1 MSNTPNNTPNT
12 SGDPSENT
20 SRKTSRRKS
29 EKSSGKRSQL
39 TKRILLGVA
48 IALVLMYIVFLFITT
63 NFLGSN
69 NIVTEMAYKA
79 KAYDIVESRCMI
91 VRQEEYLPAGSSGVL
106 VYDVSDGDKVTADGV
121 IATAYATQEDV
132 AAVQQIEDLDQRI
145 EYLESL
151 NAVNASANVGIDTIN
166 GQINERL
173 ITVMK
178 DINEHDYSRL
188 SSAEESLLTSILR
201 KQILTGEQGNFEE
214 KIDELKAERA
224 SITAGTPTGTVK
236 AGSAGYFV
244 SKVDGYE
251 ETFDYSKLDEV
262 TVEDIENAAPADI
275 DPDAYTGKIISNVNW
290 YLLCPVT
297 ADEAT
302 ALSHADETIKI
313 RLPSAIDGEIPA
325 KIVRVNSF
333 GEGKKAVAVIQC
345 NYMSDALSKLR
356 EENVEIIVNEYEGLK
371 ISKAALHDD
380 DITYTVEN
388 EDGSETEKTERV
400 QGVYVEYGV
409 ELVFK
414 QVAIEYAGDDYIICN
429 ETPQEGTL
437 LNGTTVALYDKVVVE
452 GGDLF
457 DGKIIG

>member
-1 MSNTPNNTPNT
+1 MSKETGN
-12 SGDPSENT
+12 
-20 SRKTSRRKS
+20 
-29 EKSSGKRSQL
+29 RSKI
-39 TKRILLGVA
+39 TKRILLGIA

-63 NFLGSN
+63 NFLGNN
-69 NIVTEMAYKA
+69 NIATETAYMS
-79 KAYDIVESRCMI
+79 KAYDIVESRCVI
-91 VRQEEYLPAGSSGVL
+91 ARDEEYLPSGSDGVL

-121 IATAYATQEDV
+121 IATAYASQDDV
-132 AAVQQIEDLDQRI
+132 AAIQQAEELDQKI

-173 ITVMK
+173 ISLMK
-178 DINEHDYSRL
+178 SVNAHDYANISGVEQDL
-188 SSAEESLLTSILR
+188 MTSILR
-201 KQILTGEQGNFEE
+201 KQILTGEQGNFED
-214 KIDELKAERA
+214 KIADLKNQRA
-224 SITAGTPTGTVK
+224 AITIGSPVGTVK

-251 ETFDYSKLDEV
+251 KTFDVSKLDEI
-262 TVEDIENAAPADI
+262 TVEDIENAAPTEI
-275 DPDAYTGKIISNVNW
+275 DPAAYTGKVIKNVNW

-302 ALSHADETIKI
+302 ALSHADETVKI

-325 KIVRVNSF
+325 KIVRVNTF
-333 GEGKKAVAVIQC
+333 GDGQKAVAILQC

-356 EENVEIIVNEYEGLK
+356 EENVEIIVNEYDGLK
-371 ISKAALHDD
+371 ISKSALHDD
-380 DITYTVEN
+380 DITYTVEDDKGN
-388 EDGSETEKTERV
+388 DVEKTEHV
-400 QGVYVEYGV
+400 QGVYVVYGV

-414 QVAIEYAGDDYIICN
+414 QVAIEYASDEYIICN
-429 ETPQEGTL
+429 PTPEDGAL